1 MEQHVKILGIL
12 YIVIG
17 GLGVA
22 AALIL
27 FGILGGIAGVAS
39 SVIHLFSVPFST
51 ALGIYNLWVLLRL

>member
-22 AALIL
+22 AALIV
-27 FGILGGIAGVAS
+27 FGIFGGIAGLARAGGFS
-39 SVIHLFSVPFST
+39 PGHLDDAVQQKH
-51 ALGIYNLWVLLRL
+51 